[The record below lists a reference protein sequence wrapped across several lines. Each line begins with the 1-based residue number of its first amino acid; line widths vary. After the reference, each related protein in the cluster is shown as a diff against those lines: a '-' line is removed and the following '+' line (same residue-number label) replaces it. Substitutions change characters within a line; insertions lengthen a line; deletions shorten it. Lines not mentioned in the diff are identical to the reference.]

1 MNEQDNKKTEKVE
14 SVAFGGGCFW
24 CTEVVFRQLNGVVGV
39 TSGYAGGET
48 VNPTYTSVSTGK
60 TGHAEVILIEYD
72 PRVISFGKLLE
83 VFFDSH
89 DPTALNRQGND
100 IGTQYRSILFYI
112 SLKQREEAENY
123 IKKLTDSQKYSKQ
136 IVTEVIP
143 LEKFYPAEEY
153 HQEYYAKHPDETY
166 SSIVIKPKIEK
177 IREKYPELLK
187 HE

>member
-1 MNEQDNKKTEKVE
+1 MDEKNRTKTEKAE

-24 CTEVVFRQLNGVVGV
+24 CTEVVFRQLKGVVDV
-39 TSGYAGGET
+39 ISGYAGGDT
-48 VNPTYTSVSTGK
+48 ANPTYASVSTGK
-60 TGHAEVILIEYD
+60 TGHAEVILIEYESAI
-72 PRVISFGKLLE
+72 ISFGKLLE

-100 IGTQYRSILFYI
+100 VGTQYRSILLYTFP
-112 SLKQREEAENY
+112 KQREEAENY

-136 IVTEVIP
+136 IVTEVVP

-187 HE
+187 QN